1 MPIRL
6 DKTFNM
12 KKTSILILL
21 LLFSIKVFSGV
32 VVLNGLTHV
41 HSGES
46 GSIINGKIKI
56 RNDSQKENRIIL
68 YKQDLILSCDNIS
81 IFEYKDINT
90 NPRSMGNWLKVN
102 VDEKILSPHEE
113 YDLSYSINVP
123 KNITQKGS
131 YWTVLMIEGADPI
144 RDSDNQSLQV
154 GSKIR
159 YAVQL
164 ITELGGFESPKLQFE
179 NVEYKKAVNTNFNVV
194 QVKLK
199 NIGQYSAQT
208 KVLLE
213 IYDSKGKK
221 LKVFQGS
228 VRRVYPNL
236 CNIFELEIKDLPKGT
251 YEGVIIAD
259 NSRDLFG
266 SNVSIKIE

>member
-1 MPIRL
+1 
-6 DKTFNM
+6 M
-12 KKTSILILL
+12 KKTSIILLIL
-21 LLFSIKVFSGV
+21 FSSIQAFSGV
-32 VVLNGLTHV
+32 VILNGLTHV
-41 HSGES
+41 HSGDA
-46 GSIINGKIKI
+46 GSRIDGKVKI
-56 RNDSQKENRIIL
+56 RNDSSKENRIII
-68 YKQDLILSCDNIS
+68 YKQDLILSCENTS
-81 IFEYKDINT
+81 IFEYKDVNT
-90 NPRSMGNWLKVN
+90 NPRTLGSWLNVN

-144 RDSDNQSLQV
+144 REQDNQSLQV

-164 ITELGGFESPKLQFE
+164 ITELGSFESPKLQFE
-179 NVEYKKAVNTNFNVV
+179 NVEYKKGLNTTANIV
-194 QVKLK
+194 QIKLK
-199 NIGQYSAQT
+199 NIGLYSTQT

-213 IYDSKGKK
+213 IYDAKGIKMK
-221 LKVFQGS
+221 TFQGS
-228 VRRVYPNL
+228 IRRIYPNL

-251 YEGVIIAD
+251 YDGIIIAD
-259 NSRDLFG
+259 NTKDLFG

>member
-1 MPIRL
+1 M
-6 DKTFNM
+6 
-12 KKTSILILL
+12 
-21 LLFSIKVFSGV
+21 
-32 VVLNGLTHV
+32 VLNGLTHV
-41 HSGES
+41 HTGEA
-46 GSIINGKIKI
+46 GSIITGKIKI
-56 RNDSQKENRIIL
+56 RNDSQKDSRILL
-68 YKQDLILSCDNIS
+68 YKQDLMLSCGNTS
-81 IFEYKDINT
+81 VFEYKEINT
-90 NPRSMGNWLKVN
+90 NPKSMGSWLKVN

-131 YWTVLMIEGADPI
+131 YWTVLMVEGADPI
-144 RDSDNQSLQV
+144 RESENQSLQV

-159 YAVQL
+159 YAIQL
-164 ITELGGFESPKLQFE
+164 ITELGNFESPKLQFE
-179 NVEYKKAVNTNFNVV
+179 NVEYRKGVNATSNNIV

-213 IYDSKGKK
+213 IYDAKGTK

-228 VRRVYPNL
+228 IRRIYPNL
-236 CNIFELEIKDLPKGT
+236 CNVFELEIKDLPKGV
-251 YEGVIIAD
+251 YDGIIIAD
-259 NSRDLFG
+259 NSKDLFG